1 MSLWTMCVEVGSYDR
16 RRCSVLFSTPDITL
30 GLEAKVSV
38 TLVKGFFIY
47 NHGISLLFFQ
57 VNNYVFISS
66 YSYLPLN
73 YIHCNNKMLLN
84 DIHRICSFFSSGIEI
99 SRGNSLPCDAEL
111 RALLGGIPDIET
123 DSVAILPSP
132 RVSPDI
138 FHDIPGLA
146 VTSESEDNS
155 GKNLTQNDIEP

>member
-1 MSLWTMCVEVGSYDR
+1 MIFIE
-16 RRCSVLFSTPDITL
+16 SVL
-30 GLEAKVSV
+30 
-38 TLVKGFFIY
+38 
-47 NHGISLLFFQ
+47 
-57 VNNYVFISS
+57 
-66 YSYLPLN
+66 
-73 YIHCNNKMLLN
+73 
-84 DIHRICSFFSSGIEI
+84 FFSSGIEI

-155 GKNLTQNDIEP
+155 GKNQTKKNDIELWPLDTPSRGQSSIFLLFLTFNKL

>member
-16 RRCSVLFSTPDITL
+16 RRYSVLFSTPDITL

-66 YSYLPLN
+66 YSYQPLN

-84 DIHRICSFFSSGIEI
+84 DIHRICSFFPVVLKFHAEI
-99 SRGNSLPCDAEL
+99 ACLVMPNCGRFWAGSR
-111 RALLGGIPDIET
+111 I
-123 DSVAILPSP
+123 
-132 RVSPDI
+132 
-138 FHDIPGLA
+138 
-146 VTSESEDNS
+146 
-155 GKNLTQNDIEP
+155 

>member
-1 MSLWTMCVEVGSYDR
+1 M
-16 RRCSVLFSTPDITL
+16 
-30 GLEAKVSV
+30 
-38 TLVKGFFIY
+38 
-47 NHGISLLFFQ
+47 
-57 VNNYVFISS
+57 FISS
-66 YSYLPLN
+66 FSYQPLN
-73 YIHCNNKMLLN
+73 YIAKKM
-84 DIHRICSFFSSGIEI
+84 FFIKFVPFFSGIEV

-111 RALLGGIPDIET
+111 RALLAGIPDIET

-155 GKNLTQNDIEP
+155 GMNFTKKGY

>member
-1 MSLWTMCVEVGSYDR
+1 M
-16 RRCSVLFSTPDITL
+16 
-30 GLEAKVSV
+30 
-38 TLVKGFFIY
+38 FFIKFVP
-47 NHGISLLFFQ
+47 FF
-57 VNNYVFISS
+57 
-66 YSYLPLN
+66 
-73 YIHCNNKMLLN
+73 
-84 DIHRICSFFSSGIEI
+84 SGIEV

-155 GKNLTQNDIEP
+155 GMNLTKKGY

>member
-1 MSLWTMCVEVGSYDR
+1 MIFIE
-16 RRCSVLFSTPDITL
+16 SVL
-30 GLEAKVSV
+30 
-38 TLVKGFFIY
+38 
-47 NHGISLLFFQ
+47 
-57 VNNYVFISS
+57 
-66 YSYLPLN
+66 
-73 YIHCNNKMLLN
+73 
-84 DIHRICSFFSSGIEI
+84 FFSSGIEI

-155 GKNLTQNDIEP
+155 GKNLTQNDIES